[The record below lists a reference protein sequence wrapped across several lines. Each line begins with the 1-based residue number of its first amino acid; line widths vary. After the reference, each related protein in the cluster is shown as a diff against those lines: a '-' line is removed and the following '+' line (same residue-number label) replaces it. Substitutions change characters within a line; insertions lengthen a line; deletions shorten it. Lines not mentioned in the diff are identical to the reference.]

1 MTTPRAGGTTPG
13 LPGGGA
19 ADGHGGAAAD
29 GRGGAAAD
37 SSSSDGDFSDDRTE
51 RDLVHTSD
59 GNTIDSD
66 GEMCSVIGSIDGEN
80 RSGKSDS
87 SFSPSTLH
95 STGSSSDGMSMSS
108 SQEKDTES
116 VEDYDIQSDRPAID
130 FDRPMGMMIAIEISG
145 GGFKCGKVMQKYMM
159 NATMG
164 GKQMGHAML
173 EVVFKDGS
181 IQELCPEQVLQY
193 RTTYLQ
199 NEGEKGCE
207 EFKVKI

>member
-1 MTTPRAGGTTPG
+1 MTPRAGGTTPSPI

-19 ADGHGGAAAD
+19 AGGSDGAASD
-29 GRGGAAAD
+29 P
-37 SSSSDGDFSDDRTE
+37 SSSDGNFSDDRTE

-59 GNTIDSD
+59 GNSIDSE

-87 SFSPSTLH
+87 SFSPSTRH

-108 SQEKDTES
+108 SQEDTES
-116 VEDYDIQSDRPAID
+116 VVYYDIQSDGQEID
-130 FDRPMGMMIAIEISG
+130 FDRPMGMMIAVEIPG
-145 GGFKCGKVMQKYMM
+145 EDFKCGKVMQKYTKKT
-159 NATMG
+159 NMG
-164 GKQMGHAML
+164 GKEMGQTML

-181 IQELCPEQVLQY
+181 IQELYPEQVLQY

>member
-1 MTTPRAGGTTPG
+1 MTPRAGGTAPS
-13 LPGGGA
+13 LPGG
-19 ADGHGGAAAD
+19 DAAD
-29 GRGGAAAD
+29 GRGGAAGNP
-37 SSSSDGDFSDDRTE
+37 SSSDGDFSDDRSE
-51 RDLVHTSD
+51 RDLVRTSD

-87 SFSPSTLH
+87 SFSPSTRD
-95 STGSSSDGMSMSS
+95 STESSSDGMSMSS
-108 SQEKDTES
+108 SRKEDTES
-116 VEDYDIQSDRPAID
+116 VVYYDIQSDRPAID

-145 GGFKCGKVMQKYMM
+145 EDFFKCGKVMQKYMK
-159 NATMG
+159 NATTG
-164 GKQMGHAML
+164 GKEMGHTML

-207 EFKVKI
+207 EFKVTI

>member
-1 MTTPRAGGTTPG
+1 MTPRARRTTPS

-19 ADGHGGAAAD
+19 ADV
-29 GRGGAAAD
+29 RGGAASD
-37 SSSSDGDFSDDRTE
+37 PSSSDGDFSDDRTE

-59 GNTIDSD
+59 GNTFDSD

-87 SFSPSTLH
+87 SFSPSMRD
-95 STGSSSDGMSMSS
+95 STDSSADGMSMSS
-108 SQEKDTES
+108 SQEKDTEL
-116 VEDYDIQSDRPAID
+116 VVYYDTQSDQPAID

-145 GGFKCGKVMQKYMM
+145 GGFKCGKVMQKYMK
-159 NATMG
+159 NATVG
-164 GKQMGHAML
+164 GKELGHAML
-173 EVVFKDGS
+173 EVVFKDES

-207 EFKVKI
+207 EFKVQI